1 MKSFEEFK
9 LICEDAKS
17 KANADLEAAELA
29 AAEASI
35 VRDEKGKEVKKTR
48 RYYLQNNPKANAAH
62 QARQRAAQD
71 GVMNAQNRIAQLQ
84 QKAQVKQ
91 QEAQLRKQEQMHQR
105 QQQMQAEKDA
115 ATQKQV
121 EAEKAEQARQKQ
133 EAEANKPAPDKKE
146 MKRRAEF
153 RKTLNRAQQKGLQG
167 KYS

>member
-9 LICEDAKS
+9 LICEDAAS
-17 KANADLEAAELA
+17 KADADLKAAELA
-29 AAEASI
+29 VADASI
-35 VRDEKGKEVKKTR
+35 VRDEKGKEVRKTR

-62 QARQRAAQD
+62 QGRLRDAQN

-91 QEAQLRKQEQMHQR
+91 QEAQIRKQEEMHQR
-105 QQQMQAEKDA
+105 QQKMQAEKDA

-121 EAEKAEQARQKQ
+121 EAEKAEQARQKR

-153 RKTLNRAQQKGLQG
+153 RKSLNRAQQKGLKG